1 MCLKK
6 LTFVTIALFCIQSSF
21 SQRNYDQYNLLGL
34 TAGYSLFNINTSDLT
49 TSQGDG
55 FLGGFTTRGAFRNNF
70 DLIYGLNFFS
80 NKVGISAKNPN
91 SGLTPEEIDFKLQG
105 VQLLFLGSYN
115 IIRHHLSI
123 EAGPILNVSGKMKPN
138 SSSQEEYIIDG
149 YDTIIAKDLEDVSP
163 VNFLVMVGLSTGIE
177 NFRASF
183 QYQYGVTNI
192 FNKLNKQD
200 LEYLDFKGNSS
211 TLLFSLIAYF

>member
-6 LTFVTIALFCIQSSF
+6 LIFVTIALFCIQSSF

-55 FLGGFTTRGAFRNNF
+55 FMGGFTTRGAFRNNF

-80 NKVGISAKNPN
+80 NQVGISAKETN
-91 SGLTPEEIDFKLQG
+91 TAAIEDVTFKLQG

-183 QYQYGVTNI
+183 QYQYGVTYI
-192 FNKLNKQD
+192 FNKLNIQD